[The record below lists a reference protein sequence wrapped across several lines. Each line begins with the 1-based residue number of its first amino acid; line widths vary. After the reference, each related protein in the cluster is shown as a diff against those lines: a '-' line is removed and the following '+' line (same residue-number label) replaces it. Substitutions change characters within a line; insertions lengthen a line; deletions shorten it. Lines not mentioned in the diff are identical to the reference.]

1 MTGFDLDHVGIA
13 VADLDAAATK
23 FRRLG
28 FQLTP
33 RGYHTLPPPAPG
45 AERPLVGTGNHCAM
59 LRRGYLELIGVTEPA
74 YRGRLRADIARHE
87 GLHIV
92 AFGTTDAAA
101 TASALRSRGVE
112 AGGPRP
118 LERPIEDGGETRLA
132 SFEIVDFP
140 ETALPEAHFF
150 AIQHRTRELLWRLP
164 LLTHPNGV
172 VSLAALTVAVTD
184 PTDFARRL
192 GRILSVTPVDKDGL
206 VLDLKIGRVGVVD
219 GGWIA
224 ARLAGR
230 APDLPYLAGLD
241 LGVAD
246 LGRTAG
252 LLAQNGVP
260 YQRKAGSLLVAP
272 ADACGAFIEFQ
283 AAGR

>member
-1 MTGFDLDHVGIA
+1 MTDFDLDHVGIA
-13 VADLDAAATK
+13 VTDLDAAATK
-23 FRRLG
+23 FHRLG

-33 RGYHTLPPPAPG
+33 RGYHTLPPPAPR
-45 AERPLVGTGNHCAM
+45 AERPRVGTGNHCAM
-59 LRRGYLELIGVTEPA
+59 LRRGYLELIGVTEAA

-101 TASALRSRGVE
+101 AVSALRSRGVE
-112 AGGPRP
+112 ASGPRL

-132 SFEIVDFP
+132 GFEIVDFP

-150 AIQHRTRELLWRLP
+150 TIQHRTRELLWRPP

-172 VSLAALTVAVTD
+172 VSLVTLTVAVTD
-184 PTDFARRL
+184 PADFARRL
-192 GRILSVTPVDKDGL
+192 GRILCVTPIDKDGL
-206 VLDLKIGRVGVVD
+206 VLDLKIGQVRVVD

-224 ARLAGR
+224 ARLAGKI
-230 APDLPYLAGLD
+230 PDLPYLAGVN

-246 LGRTAG
+246 VAKTAD
-252 LLAQNGVP
+252 LLAQNGLP
-260 YQRKAGSLLVAP
+260 YQTKAGSLLISP

-283 AAGR
+283 AAL